1 MVQKLSK
8 INRTNVASSPQ
19 TDFFT
24 KKLNEKIEPELYDGV
39 ISPFLELKDFELDGL
54 LSDNALFRLW
64 LLVSSSWSLL
74 VKIG

>member
-1 MVQKLSK
+1 MLEESRK
-8 INRTNVASSPQ
+8 INRTNVASSPR

-24 KKLNEKIEPELYDGV
+24 KNLNEKIEPELYNGV
-39 ISPFLELKDFELDGL
+39 ISPLLELKDFELDGL

-64 LLVSSSWSLL
+64 LLVSSSWILL

>member
-1 MVQKLSK
+1 MLEESRK
-8 INRTNVASSPQ
+8 INRTNVASSPR

-24 KKLNEKIEPELYDGV
+24 KNLNEKIEPELYDGV
-39 ISPFLELKDFELDGL
+39 ISPLLELKDFELDGL

-64 LLVSSSWSLL
+64 LLVSSSWILL

>member
-1 MVQKLSK
+1 MLEESRK
-8 INRTNVASSPQ
+8 INRTNVASSPR

-24 KKLNEKIEPELYDGV
+24 KNLNEKIEPELYDGV
-39 ISPFLELKDFELDGL
+39 ISPLLELKDFELDGL